1 MNKLLIK
8 ILSMAMALGIS
19 FSAVFMGTGAILREE
34 DLSAD
39 STLPEE
45 ENGEIQDGTDTEED
59 LPAGPALPD
68 TPADEPD
75 TDAPPGE
82 ETLPEPEP
90 QNVVYIRAKTDGLNL
105 RSGPGTG
112 YASVGYINKGE
123 NAKQTLVREVE
134 EEVGLHVTDYVYND
148 NEYFEKTNT
157 LMHNYAAAADSE
169 NFTLTGEV
177 DRALWVPEAQVL
189 DAMKPG
195 SLARSFA
202 ERYLK
207 KKQERR
213 SGGSG
218 PDPVL

>member
-1 MNKLLIK
+1 MCFCEKCGSRLTRKVCGPDGLIPYCETCREFRFPTYSSAISVLLYNPNRDKILLIQQYGRSDN
-8 ILSMAMALGIS
+8 ILIA
-19 FSAVFMGTGAILREE
+19 
-34 DLSAD
+34 
-39 STLPEE
+39 
-45 ENGEIQDGTDTEED
+45 
-59 LPAGPALPD
+59 
-68 TPADEPD
+68 
-75 TDAPPGE
+75 
-82 ETLPEPEP
+82 
-90 QNVVYIRAKTDGLNL
+90 
-105 RSGPGTG
+105 
-112 YASVGYINKGE
+112 GYINKGE

-177 DRALWVPEAQVL
+177 DRALWVPEVQVL